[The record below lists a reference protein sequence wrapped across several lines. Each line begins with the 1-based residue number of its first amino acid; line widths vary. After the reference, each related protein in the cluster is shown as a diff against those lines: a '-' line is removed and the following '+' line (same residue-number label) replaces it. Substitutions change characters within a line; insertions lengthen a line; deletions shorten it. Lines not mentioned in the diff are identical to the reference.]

1 MTTMSHSNKG
11 GKTPRKPLSKTDR
24 LKIHILSGKSITG
37 KQALERFGLYR
48 LSAVIFRMRMEGHDI
63 VTTQVTEKGEIFAK
77 YQLRNPPLSPRDPL
91 TPPTPLL
98 QRAKKMLSDLS
109 AKSYLN

>member
-1 MTTMSHSNKG
+1 MTTMSPSKSG
-11 GKTPRKPLSKTDR
+11 GKTPRKPLSKTDQ

-63 VTTQVTEKGEIFAK
+63 VTTQFVERGEVFAK
-77 YQLRNPPLSPRDPL
+77 YQLRNPPLSPHDPP
-91 TPPTPLL
+91 TPPTPLIDWIFG
-98 QRAKKMLSDLS
+98 RDRKSRSKK
-109 AKSYLN
+109 